1 MVDGKGFCDDSVNLY
16 FFGNHERRAV
26 VPGQQCVRF
35 VISLDRLGL
44 GVEFEGSSHN
54 VVGCLEFESVL
65 LQMLFHP
72 LEIFRGFLVVSK
84 CVGFLVKTL
93 LLSQTVGNVG
103 QMTKTA

>member
-65 LQMLFHP
+65 LQMLFI
-72 LEIFRGFLVVSK
+72 LSNIRGFLVVSK
-84 CVGFLVKTL
+84 CVGLLVKAL
-93 LLSQTVGNVG
+93 FSP
-103 QMTKTA
+103 KR